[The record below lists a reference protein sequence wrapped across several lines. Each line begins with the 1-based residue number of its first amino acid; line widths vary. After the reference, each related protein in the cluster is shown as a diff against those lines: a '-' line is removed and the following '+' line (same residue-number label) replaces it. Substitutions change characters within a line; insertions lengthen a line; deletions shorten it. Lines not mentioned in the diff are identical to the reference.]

1 MRWSLLV
8 PVLAV
13 ATAGCIF
20 DPYHCTTQSRFLD
33 AGATLTSPDLVD
45 TGSVAVGF
53 LQNRGGD
60 TQQSLSWFIR
70 GPTHSDVTAVQ
81 IRRGGPGETG
91 EILYTFTNGY
101 VGPDDVITQSSP
113 QLWSGAIDYEELF
126 ALIRSGGV
134 YVEVQTVDQPAG
146 ALRGQLFV
154 TNERDWADA
163 CT

>member
-1 MRWSLLV
+1 MKWSLVV

-13 ATAGCIF
+13 ATAGCLL
-20 DPYHCTTQSRFLD
+20 DLNHCATQSRFLD
-33 AGATLTSPDLVD
+33 AGATLASPDLAD

-53 LQNRGGD
+53 LQLRGGD
-60 TQQSLSWFIR
+60 TQRSLSWFIR
-70 GPTHSDVTAVQ
+70 GPTHSEVTAVN

-91 EILYTFTNGY
+91 EIVYTFTNGY

-113 QLWSGAIDYEELF
+113 QLWSGTIDYEELF
-126 ALIRSGGV
+126 ALIRSGGA
-134 YVEVQTVDQPAG
+134 YVEVQTVDQPDG

-154 TNERDWADA
+154 THERDWADA